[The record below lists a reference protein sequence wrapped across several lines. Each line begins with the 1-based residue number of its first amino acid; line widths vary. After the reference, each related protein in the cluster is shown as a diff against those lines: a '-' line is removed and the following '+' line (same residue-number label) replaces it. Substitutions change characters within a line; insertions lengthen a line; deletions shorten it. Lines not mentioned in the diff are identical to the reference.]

1 MGFRSARGQSLV
13 YAITCASATCFLL
26 FGYDNG
32 VMAGL
37 INTDAFLSQFGY
49 PSSTIIGLLVSIYN
63 IGCFLGCLL
72 TTQIGRMLGRRR
84 MIITSQW
91 VCIAG
96 TILQT
101 TAFTI
106 PHLIVGR
113 IVTGIATG
121 MATSTIPTWVSE
133 TCKASHRGSLVA
145 LQLAIVSGGIMVSP
159 AGGRVSLVSS

>member
-1 MGFRSARGQSLV
+1 MGFRKARGQHLV
-13 YAITCASATCFLL
+13 YAITCASAACFLL

-37 INTDAFLSQFGY
+37 INTESFLSQFGY
-49 PSSTIIGLLVSIYN
+49 PSSTVIGLIVSIYN
-63 IGCFLGCLL
+63 VGCFLGCLVAV
-72 TTQIGRMLGRRR
+72 QVGRRVGRRR
-84 MIITSQW
+84 MIIFSQW
-91 VCIAG
+91 ICIVG

-101 TAFTI
+101 TAFSI

-133 TCKASHRGSLVA
+133 TCKAEKRGSLVA
-145 LQLAIVSGGIMVSP
+145 LQLAIVSGGI
-159 AGGRVSLVSS
+159 LVSRSLEL